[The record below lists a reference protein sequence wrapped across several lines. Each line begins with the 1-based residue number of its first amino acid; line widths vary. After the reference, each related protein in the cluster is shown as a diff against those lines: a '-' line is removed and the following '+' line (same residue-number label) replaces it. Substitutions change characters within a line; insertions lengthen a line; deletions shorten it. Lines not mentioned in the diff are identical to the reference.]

1 MDSGVSEAEAYRH
14 FGERCA
20 QIKYKT
26 FATLLIQNLQ
36 KGSRRMSDML
46 EQESMYGGLLF
57 IGIFFSAI
65 FLICLLVILYYKQV
79 TEGFED
85 QSSFEIMQKV
95 GMSDKEVKGTIQKQI
110 LLVFFLPLAGAF
122 CHTAAG
128 TNMVIKL
135 LGALNLFAPR
145 LIVLSALCV
154 SGIFALLYILCY
166 RWTARTYYKIVR
178 WR

>member
-1 MDSGVSEAEAYRH
+1 MYAILILRQYRL
-14 FGERCA
+14 G
-20 QIKYKT
+20 
-26 FATLLIQNLQ
+26 
-36 KGSRRMSDML
+36 
-46 EQESMYGGLLF
+46 GGLCLASGLYFLGIVKVLF
-57 IGIFFSAI
+57 PFLRGGDAYAFSASI
-65 FLICLLVILYYKQV
+65 SPFHDFLKKCL
-79 TEGFED
+79 F
-85 QSSFEIMQKV
+85 
-95 GMSDKEVKGTIQKQI
+95 
-110 LLVFFLPLAGAF
+110 LLKYLAYTFFLPLAGAF